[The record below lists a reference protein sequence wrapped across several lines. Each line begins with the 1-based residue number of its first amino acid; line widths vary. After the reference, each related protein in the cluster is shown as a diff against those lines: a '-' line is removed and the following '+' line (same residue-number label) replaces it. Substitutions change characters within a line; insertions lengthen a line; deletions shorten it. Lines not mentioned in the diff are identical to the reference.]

1 MKNRNLILALIVFG
15 NLTAI
20 SAPLTARPN
29 VKKYEA
35 QELQRRGQLRRQR
48 EAYERAELQKMEKS
62 RAEQSAQREKI
73 AKYASRAGRFI
84 ENSLTFC
91 NGQLLVADGYSIQH
105 ARHLAKALTTDM
117 LYPVYAFQKSK
128 IDLNTMLNDGITER
142 YNITFY
148 LRAYDY
154 KQIYSKHINK
164 YNGGHDTWSLIHT
177 NFSSEG
183 IFNQLLNKPSFLD
196 LFLLSVQ
203 VNFYKNGITYADTT
217 FRDMEFGGKIYSLL
231 NALNS
236 EKQFIKESIL
246 PCAPEKDLL
255 ELAPESPDSSQRA
268 SQQAHA
274 VRTDDVEV
282 DTDPVLGSSDQ
293 NLAKLEAALGKMY
306 YDGEGVPQNN
316 HKAEEW
322 FRKAADHGDGDA
334 QVNLVDM
341 YLKGQST
348 SLLRSEV
355 EQWLR
360 PLAMKGDTDAQAIL
374 GHLYYKGNDYRTY
387 DEAAQWLLKAAEGG
401 HRQAQETLG
410 IKYSTGDRVRKS
422 LAEAEYWLRKAA
434 DQGSDSAKKSL
445 VELGF

>member
-1 MKNRNLILALIVFG
+1 MKNTWLTLA
-15 NLTAI
+15 AI
-20 SAPLTARPN
+20 ALGSSVTIATPLSARPS
-29 VKKYEA
+29 VKIYES
-35 QELQRRGQLRRQR
+35 QELRRQEQLRRQR

-91 NGQLLVADGYSIQH
+91 NGQLFVADGYRILH
-105 ARHLAKALTTDM
+105 TRHLAKALTTDM
-117 LYPVYAFQKSK
+117 LYPVYKFQKSE
-128 IDLNTMLNDGITER
+128 IELNTMLNDGITER
-142 YNITFY
+142 YHLTFF

-154 KQIYSKHINK
+154 KQIYSKEISK
-164 YNGGHDTWSLIHT
+164 YYGVNGNWSLIH
-177 NFSSEG
+177 NKFSSEG
-183 IFNQLLNKPSFLD
+183 IFNQLLNKPIFLD
-196 LFLLSVQ
+196 IFLLTVK
-203 VNFYKNGITYADTT
+203 VDFYKNGITYADTT
-217 FRDMEFGGKIYSLL
+217 SRDMEFGGKVYSLL

-236 EKQFIKESIL
+236 EKQFITKSIL
-246 PCAPEKDLL
+246 PCAPEKELL
-255 ELAPESPDSSQRA
+255 ELAPESPNPSQQA
-268 SQQAHA
+268 SRQAHA
-274 VRTDDVEV
+274 VGADDVEV

-293 NLAKLEAALGKMY
+293 NLAKLEAGLGKMY

-316 HKAEEW
+316 YKAEEW
-322 FRKAADHGDGDA
+322 FRKAADRGDRDA
-334 QVNLVDM
+334 KVNLVDM
-341 YLKGQST
+341 YLKGQS
-348 SLLRSEV
+348 SRLLRSEV

-360 PLAMKGDTDAQAIL
+360 PLAMKGDTNAQAIL
-374 GHLYYKGNDYRTY
+374 GHLYYNENNYRTY